1 MPTFVIKRKAFHVYR
16 LIPAANPMKKKL
28 FSLFLGSLFLS
39 SLPAEEDPEQRRV
52 REGRESDV
60 RRESPR
66 EGDRGRPRQTEG
78 RVIRRDGEGDRRTER
93 ALPPKPRLRG
103 EGDRPPPPNVRRE
116 GDRPIAR
123 PLPRDG
129 ERPRPPL
136 PFIRGDREGERDR
149 PVARPPFQ
157 RDSAPRLREGDRP
170 NPLVQRDA
178 DRREVLIQVLRDELR
193 RSQEL
198 NAELRSRMQLLEQR
212 LNKLEKR

>member
-1 MPTFVIKRKAFHVYR
+1 
-16 LIPAANPMKKKL
+16 MKKKL

-39 SLPAEEDPEQRRV
+39 SLPAEEDPEQRRA

-60 RRESPR
+60 RREVPR
-66 EGDRGRPRQTEG
+66 EGDRNRVVEREG
-78 RVIRRDGEGDRRTER
+78 RAIRRDGEGDRRTER
-93 ALPPKPRLRG
+93 DLPPKPRFRG
-103 EGDRPPPPNVRRE
+103 EGDRPPPPPNVRRE

-123 PLPRDG
+123 PLPREG
-129 ERPRPPL
+129 ERPRPPVH
-136 PFIRGDREGERDR
+136 FIRGDREGERDR

-157 RDSAPRLREGDRP
+157 RDGAPRLREGDRP
-170 NPLVQRDA
+170 NPVVQRDA